1 MLLPPSLALGAGS
14 ASGCVGGFPGDG
26 MALPGGYAFL
36 AAGARCDM
44 AVAYLDSR
52 LQARVECP
60 SRGDSLWRGGTAM
73 SIFRAVAIAALSLL
87 SAREAPANIIEADFP
102 APSPS
107 AAILKTRC
115 LPRSRRW
122 RSRCARPGDYLRVSR
137 IA

>member
-1 MLLPPSLALGAGS
+1 
-14 ASGCVGGFPGDG
+14 
-26 MALPGGYAFL
+26 
-36 AAGARCDM
+36 
-44 AVAYLDSR
+44 
-52 LQARVECP
+52 
-60 SRGDSLWRGGTAM
+60 M

-137 IA
+137 IAVSAPPCWRSGRHELPSGRHRRQEMCACRAA